1 MTSVKLTQ
9 PWFGMTAHTVTKLVA
24 NVSEAHHVQLSAPP
38 VSLQWKEHPACTW
51 NTLNMGLDN
60 FAAFLAY
67 IGQLKV
73 S

>member
-1 MTSVKLTQ
+1 MDASRALPLTSVKLTQ
-9 PWFGMTAHTVTKLVA
+9 PWFGMTTHTVT
-24 NVSEAHHVQLSAPP
+24 NEGQLSPPP
-38 VSLQWKEHPACTW
+38 VSLQWEEHPACTW

>member
-1 MTSVKLTQ
+1 
-9 PWFGMTAHTVTKLVA
+9 
-24 NVSEAHHVQLSAPP
+24 VQLSAPP